1 MSTVMARQRRSD
13 TTRSA
18 ILDAALAEFAAHGF
32 EAASTREIAARAGVH
47 QPQINYHFDSK
58 EALWQAAVDH
68 LFALVDAELGERVDT
83 STTEPAAAT
92 ATGTP
97 PSPSP
102 PLDPVAE
109 FASAIRTF
117 VRAAARYPEL
127 NRIMVQEATSPSDR
141 LTWIVERHV
150 RHRYELVTR
159 AWERLRAEQLVP
171 PLDPTIVFYS
181 LVGAASLLYANA
193 PEARLLTGR
202 DDLVDDALVDAHAD
216 ALVGMFLSTTRTD
229 HRPGSSH
236 A

>member
-1 MSTVMARQRRSD
+1 MARQRRSD

-18 ILDAALAEFAAHGF
+18 ILDAALAEFSAHGF

-68 LFALVDAELGERVDT
+68 LFARLDAELGE
-83 STTEPAAAT
+83 PAATTHSQEGASPQPPE
-92 ATGTP
+92 TP
-97 PSPSP
+97 QP
-102 PLDPVAE
+102 DPVAV
-109 FASAIRTF
+109 FAGAIRTF

-150 RHRYELVTR
+150 RHRYELVSR

-202 DDLVDDALVDAHAD
+202 DDLIDDALVDAHAD

-236 A
+236 T